1 MIDKAQ
7 QVLKGVDC
15 SHVLTD
21 SNSHLLNQL
30 TRSHLN
36 SHKEEVVRA
45 REVSSLV
52 MGGQKYPHTHKLA
65 IRVVK
70 LAISRKYQRF

>member
-7 QVLKGVDC
+7 QVLMGMDC
-15 SHVLTD
+15 SLVLA
-21 SNSHLLNQL
+21 NSQKSHPLNQL

-52 MGGQKYPHTHKLA
+52 MGG
-65 IRVVK
+65 
-70 LAISRKYQRF
+70 